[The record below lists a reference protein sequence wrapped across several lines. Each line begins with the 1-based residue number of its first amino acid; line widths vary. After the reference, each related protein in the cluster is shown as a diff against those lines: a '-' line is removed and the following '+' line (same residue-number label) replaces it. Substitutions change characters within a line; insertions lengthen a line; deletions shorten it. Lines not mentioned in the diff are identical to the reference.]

1 MTLPL
6 SRFLLL
12 LTTIG
17 ASSACKPIHT
27 NNEIESAMKR
37 YDYFLQKVDADS
49 IASLFTIDGDL
60 GKQAHGRAAIKNFL
74 SQYKDINVLSQK
86 STTLSIEIA
95 GDAATQKGTYKQ
107 SDILPSSKDTLNVS
121 GTFTTDWI
129 WDQYAGWLIK
139 SIEAKPDRQ

>member
-1 MTLPL
+1 MA
-6 SRFLLL
+6 SKIISCFLFLV
-12 LTTIG
+12 TAG
-17 ASSACKPIHT
+17 AFSACKPAHN

-49 IASLFTIDGDL
+49 IASLFTMDGDL

-74 SQYKDINVLSQK
+74 SQYKDIKVLSQK

-95 GDAATQKGTYKQ
+95 GDSATQKGTYKQ

-129 WDQYAGWLIK
+129 WDKQAGWLIK
-139 SIEAKPDRQ
+139 SIEAKPDKQ